1 MTRSGRSKIL
11 LSNIVDTQRV
21 SPLDMLCFSRFNRP
35 GCSFTTTAEC
45 EIVHGR
51 KEKLCYIALTQRHRA
66 SIHNSALSSLLFS
79 SSSVVF
85 FPLAPLSSLFTLTSS
100 LSSLVSSLPPYVKV
114 SLSRSFVVCSPPLSF
129 SSITHLSLSSLS
141 FVLSL
146 LSQLTVSLP
155 FIPV

>member
-1 MTRSGRSKIL
+1 MFFSFSKA
-11 LSNIVDTQRV
+11 RV
-21 SPLDMLCFSRFNRP
+21 LF
-35 GCSFTTTAEC
+35 FTTTAEC

-51 KEKLCYIALTQRHRA
+51 KEKLCYIALTHDTELP
-66 SIHNSALSSLLFS
+66 STTLPSLLLFS

-100 LSSLVSSLPPYVKV
+100 LSLVSSLPLYLIV
-114 SLSRSFVVCSPPLSF
+114 SLSLARALSALPLSL

>member
-11 LSNIVDTQRV
+11 LSNIVERQRV
-21 SPLDMLCFSRFNRP
+21 STFDMLCFSRFKRP
-35 GCSFTTTAEC
+35 GCFFTTTAEC

-51 KEKLCYIALTQRHRA
+51 KEKLCYIALTHDTELP
-66 SIHNSALSSLLFS
+66 STTLPSLLLFS

-100 LSSLVSSLPPYVKV
+100 LSSLVSSLPLYLAV
-114 SLSRSFVVCSPPLSF
+114 SLSRSRVVCSPSLSL